1 MKIVNQM
8 QNRLDHHKMQLE
20 FLHIIW
26 DRELQHLKNH
36 SMQNRKA
43 KKNINLAVKLSSIS
57 ESTKNAVIQ
66 EYFNMFKMVFRIRS
80 TVAYIWD
87 NGSSSANMI
96 KKLYMKDKTFIKM
109 IRIVQRSIFNL
120 FQNTDKNWVAVGQ
133 LSSDSEPQQ

>member
-8 QNRLDHHKMQLE
+8 QNRLDHHKLQLE
-20 FLHIIW
+20 FLHTIW
-26 DRELQHLKNH
+26 ERELQHLKNH

-57 ESTKNAVIQ
+57 ENTKNAVLQ

-87 NGSSSANMI
+87 NG
-96 KKLYMKDKTFIKM
+96 
-109 IRIVQRSIFNL
+109 
-120 FQNTDKNWVAVGQ
+120 
-133 LSSDSEPQQ
+133 